1 MLQTRT
7 SSSTTP
13 QSITDSHAGNYCD
26 KPNTAHGLP
35 LHPPGL
41 QALFNSLAHGV
52 WVVDEQCHVHYANP
66 VAQQTSK
73 SARCLQLHKNLLQAV
88 HKPDQL
94 ALEQSIQKAT
104 QHSTSGQSKAVRS
117 VLRLRVID
125 TKPPTDLLILVTPL
139 NDIESDHLLNAC
151 YEKYSAAG
159 NKYIGLAA
167 IQLQKTTLIDPAML
181 CLFALSYKLTNTEEL
196 VLSLLC
202 DGLDAPEVAATLN
215 VAVSTIR
222 THVRGLCAKMQANS
236 IRQLIVRV
244 ALLPGAA
251 GVSGIV

>member
-7 SSSTTP
+7 SSYTAP
-13 QSITDSHAGNYCD
+13 QSIPDSHADNYCD
-26 KPNTAHGLP
+26 KPNTSRGLP

-41 QALFNSLAHGV
+41 QVLFNSLAHGI
-52 WVVDEQCHVHYANP
+52 WVVDEQCQVHYANP

-73 SARCLQLHKNLLQAV
+73 LSRCLQLHNNVLQAV

-94 ALEQSIQKAT
+94 ALVQSIQKAT
-104 QHSTSGQSKAVRS
+104 QHSTSGQSNALRS

-125 TKPPTDLLILVTPL
+125 TKPPTDLLILVTPV
-139 NDIESDHLLNAC
+139 NGTESNPLLNVC
-151 YEKYSAAG
+151 YKKYSTIG

-167 IQLQKTTLIDPAML
+167 IQLQKSTLIDPAML
-181 CLFALSYKLTNTEEL
+181 CLFARSYKLTNTEEL

-202 DGLDAPEVAATLN
+202 DGLDAPEVAAALN

-222 THVRGLCAKMQANS
+222 THVRGLCGKMQANS

-251 GVSGIV
+251 GVSGMI